1 MKKQVAKI
9 LNIDLETVNVFFENY
24 LIDFRS
30 MSRLIIV
37 HEYKELKEAN
47 PDRSNTDIYLELSIK
62 HKVSESAVYK
72 WVKAYL

>member
-1 MKKQVAKI
+1 MKTQVAKI
-9 LNIDLETVNVFFENY
+9 LNVDLETVNVFFDNY

-37 HEYKELKEAN
+37 HEYKELKKAN
-47 PDRSNTDIYLELSIK
+47 PNRSNTDIYLELSIK
-62 HKVSESAVYK
+62 HRVSESAVYK